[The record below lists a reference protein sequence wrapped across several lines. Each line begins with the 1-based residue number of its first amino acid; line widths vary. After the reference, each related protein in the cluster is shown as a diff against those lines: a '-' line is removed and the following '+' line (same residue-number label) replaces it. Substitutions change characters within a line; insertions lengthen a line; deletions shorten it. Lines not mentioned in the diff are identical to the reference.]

1 MTEVWQGP
9 TPHVHFR
16 GVRFNEVSVKREL
29 TVYES
34 QDSWGFIIHMKFQM
48 TPH

>member
-1 MTEVWQGP
+1 MTEVQQGP
-9 TPHVHFR
+9 TPRVHFR

-34 QDSWGFIIHMKFQM
+34 QDSMGFHNPHEFQM